1 MGDIY
6 TQGQAESGCQR
17 PEQQSWD
24 IADTVRPWCAG
35 KWALG
40 RVLVVL
46 SFEVYLAVHL
56 GMVRSPAL
64 SAGVGVGNLGPTV
77 GVGGGQAYRRVLW
90 LTYVSPLSLLPCDPP
105 PCGCFGDTVSHEAGV
120 APVSEGGQAG

>member
-1 MGDIY
+1 M
-6 TQGQAESGCQR
+6 
-17 PEQQSWD
+17 
-24 IADTVRPWCAG
+24 RPWCAG

-105 PCGCFGDTVSHEAGV
+105 PCGCFGDTVSHEARV

>member
-1 MGDIY
+1 M
-6 TQGQAESGCQR
+6 
-17 PEQQSWD
+17 
-24 IADTVRPWCAG
+24 RPWCAG

-64 SAGVGVGNLGPTV
+64 SAGVGVGNLGPAV
-77 GVGGGQAYRRVLW
+77 GVGGGRPTGESCGLHMSHPCPCCHVTPHRVVVLVT
-90 LTYVSPLSLLPCDPP
+90 LCLMKQGLLL
-105 PCGCFGDTVSHEAGV
+105 FLRV
-120 APVSEGGQAG
+120 AKLDDKYFWN